1 MSIIKLNDILKL
13 NDFDNVKVRFNLMF
27 DGNWNPIEIFKNGEE
42 DVLLQGHYWNYNK
55 NKSYKDRQI
64 TIGFIKI
71 KRNEDL
77 WLLFHIGKITKDLN
91 IFNGI
96 GYEYEVI
103 EEYRKFFGRVVIRFK
118 NTSQNMVRRA
128 TSVLDDCE
136 VVQMLPDIFDND
148 IFPGYENVN
157 ISWNELSRVISK
169 DSWKTAL
176 RNQKGVYLITDIN
189 NGKMYVGSAYGEDM
203 LLNRWQ
209 AYVRTKHGGN
219 KGLVNLDLSYMEENF
234 RFSILDI
241 FKSTVDDNVIIQ
253 RENWWK
259 ETLQTRKFGYNLN

>member
-1 MSIIKLNDILKL
+1 
-13 NDFDNVKVRFNLMF
+13 
-27 DGNWNPIEIFKNGEE
+27 
-42 DVLLQGHYWNYNK
+42 
-55 NKSYKDRQI
+55 
-64 TIGFIKI
+64 
-71 KRNEDL
+71 
-77 WLLFHIGKITKDLN
+77 
-91 IFNGI
+91 
-96 GYEYEVI
+96 
-103 EEYRKFFGRVVIRFK
+103 YRKFFGRVVIRFK

-253 RENWWK
+253 RESWWK
-259 ETLQTRKFGYNLN
+259 ETLQIRKFGYNLN